1 MQLVTLRPDAT
12 VLQVLET
19 FRNNNILSAPFVD
32 ESGNCFGSI
41 DMLDIIAYACQ
52 KLNLT
57 KSQDII
63 KDQLQLMQE
72 FLKRP
77 VMGLKDLSNRNPWIS
92 LPSRKSL
99 KRAIL
104 LLSNPK
110 FHRVFIQEENRVLGV
125 MTQSKAVEL
134 ILEHKDEAARLLK
147 MRLNELFPESRQ
159 SKFIDSRSTIAEA
172 IVKLHIDG
180 VSGLAV
186 IDNNSVL
193 VGNFS
198 ATDLLKLNFAD
209 PRQFIEH
216 LQLPL
221 DKFLADRKPVTLK
234 PSDTLETALELVKSN
249 KIHRLYVTDEKN
261 RPLEVLSLGDLLG
274 QFLYMDAWSTL
285 A

>member
-1 MQLVTLRPDAT
+1 
-12 VLQVLET
+12 
-19 FRNNNILSAPFVD
+19 
-32 ESGNCFGSI
+32 
-41 DMLDIIAYACQ
+41 
-52 KLNLT
+52 
-57 KSQDII
+57 
-63 KDQLQLMQE
+63 
-72 FLKRP
+72 
-77 VMGLKDLSNRNPWIS
+77 
-92 LPSRKSL
+92 
-99 KRAIL
+99 
-104 LLSNPK
+104 
-110 FHRVFIQEENRVLGV
+110 